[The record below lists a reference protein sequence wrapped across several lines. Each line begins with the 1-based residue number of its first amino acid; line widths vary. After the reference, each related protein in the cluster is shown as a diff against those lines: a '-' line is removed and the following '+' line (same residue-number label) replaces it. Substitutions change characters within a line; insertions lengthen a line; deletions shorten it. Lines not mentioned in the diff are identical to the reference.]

1 MLTFARTLIMNP
13 EMVLVDEPTEGL
25 SPVAVKSLTAII
37 LELKETGFTMLIS
50 APDLRFALRVADRI
64 YVMSLYVMSRG
75 RIVYAGTNE
84 DVRREEATIKK
95 NLFVVWQ

>member
-1 MLTFARTLIMNP
+1 MLTFARPLIMNP

-64 YVMSLYVMSRG
+64 YVMSRG

>member
-25 SPVAVKSLTAII
+25 SPVAVKSLTAI

>member
-1 MLTFARTLIMNP
+1 MNP

-64 YVMSLYVMSRG
+64 YVMSLYVMSLYVMSRG